1 MKQTK
6 FSIYGAMIGDY
17 YGSYWEFLTEKPK
30 SLKDALK
37 LRSHHFYT
45 DDTFMTC
52 AIAKATLTNEGYF
65 FHRVEKCMREIGNSH
80 WGSYGG
86 SFAAWLSSKCP
97 LPYNSL
103 GNGAAM
109 RVSPCGL
116 AAKTLDKAYSLAYDA
131 TAVTH
136 DHPYGLLYG
145 TLTAELVYVARRAN
159 DKAEVEA
166 FLKQRYP
173 DVYAYVKSMDLKTLH
188 REYAF
193 NELSQTT
200 VPQAIF
206 CVLDSDSFADCLA
219 KSLYIGGDSDTLS
232 AISCSIAAPLYGD
245 EQVKPF
251 LKEMPKLPD
260 DLADIVDMFQK
271 EYLC

>member
-1 MKQTK
+1 M
-6 FSIYGAMIGDY
+6 
-17 YGSYWEFLTEKPK
+17 
-30 SLKDALK
+30 
-37 LRSHHFYT
+37 
-45 DDTFMTC
+45 
-52 AIAKATLTNEGYF
+52 
-65 FHRVEKCMREIGNSH
+65 
-80 WGSYGG
+80 
-86 SFAAWLSSKCP
+86 WLHSKNP

-116 AAKTLDKAYSLAYDA
+116 AAKSLDEAYIKAYDA
-131 TAVTH
+131 TATTH

-145 TLTAELVYVARRAN
+145 TLTAELVFMAKGAK
-159 DKAEVEA
+159 DKAELEA
-166 FLKQRYP
+166 FIQKRYP
-173 DVYAYVKSMDLKTLH
+173 DVCAYVKSMDLETLH

-206 CVLDSDSFADCLA
+206 CVLDSESFSDCLA
-219 KSLYIGGDSDTLS
+219 KSLYIGGDSDTLA

-251 LKEMPKLPD
+251 LKNLPALPS
-260 DLADIVDMFQK
+260 DLARIVDMFQR